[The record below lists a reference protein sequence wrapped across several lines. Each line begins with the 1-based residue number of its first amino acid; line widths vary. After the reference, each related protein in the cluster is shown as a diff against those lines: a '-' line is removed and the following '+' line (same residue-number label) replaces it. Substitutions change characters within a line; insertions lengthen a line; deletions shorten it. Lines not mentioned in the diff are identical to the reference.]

1 MIEVKVVRLATLAS
15 FLYLIPIASAD
26 VVYTF
31 PSGKGGQYIT
41 PGFAA
46 VEGNKFQV
54 GASNVVVTALAYEQ
68 EQRPNQAPEP
78 TAIFDAAGN
87 ILAVAQISGSDT
99 LENGYFWK
107 EIDQIVILSGSQYF
121 IVSLHV

>member
-1 MIEVKVVRLATLAS
+1 MKRWQSGSRAKGVTCLLVVVILATLTAV
-15 FLYLIPIASAD
+15 ASAD

-31 PSGKGGQYIT
+31 PNGKGGQYIT

-46 VEGNKFQV
+46 VEGNKLQV
-54 GASNVVVTALAYEQ
+54 GADNIVVTALAYEQ

-87 ILAVAQISGSDT
+87 ILAIR
-99 LENGYFWK
+99 E
-107 EIDQIVILSGSQYF
+107 ER
-121 IVSLHV
+121 